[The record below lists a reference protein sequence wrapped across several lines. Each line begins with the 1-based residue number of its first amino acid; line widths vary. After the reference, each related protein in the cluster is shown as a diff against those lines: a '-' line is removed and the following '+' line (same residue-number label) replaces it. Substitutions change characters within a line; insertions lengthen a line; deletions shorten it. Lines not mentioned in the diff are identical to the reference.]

1 MSQNTF
7 SMAGG
12 VARNPLVRLAKPV
25 TATIGADEHI
35 AIVGPNGS
43 GKSLFVDTL
52 IGKYPLREGALQY
65 DFSPSAT
72 QTVYDNVKYIAFRD
86 TYGAAD
92 ANYYYQQRWNAH
104 DQDEAP
110 DVREMLGEIKD
121 EQLKNELFD
130 LFRIEPLLDKK
141 IILLSSGELRKFQLT
156 KTLLT
161 APRVLIMDN
170 PFIGLDAPTREL
182 LFSLLDRLTKMSS
195 VQIILVLSMLDDIPS
210 FITHVIPVDKME
222 VFPKMEREV
231 YLDAFRSRD
240 TVVHFDD
247 LQQRIIDLP
256 YNGNNYDADEVVKLN
271 KVSIRYGDRT
281 ILKELDW
288 TVHRGEKWAL
298 SGENGAGK
306 STTIN
311 ILCTVLEKTSGNVK
325 IGGYDLDK
333 EKNKIKEL
341 IGIVFQGSV
350 LDKQL
355 NVKENLES
363 RASYYGLN
371 KKEIAKRIESLTQ
384 TFDLSE
390 ILKRKYGTL
399 SGGQRRRVDIARALI
414 NRPKLLFLDEPT
426 TGLDPKTRLQV
437 WEIIHNLR
445 KETGL
450 TVFLTTHYMEETVD
464 CDNVVIIDSGKI
476 VANDSP
482 HNLKKD
488 YSSNSLVW
496 YTEEN
501 SENDNLLKADNLEF
515 ERVGDAYK
523 IKIKN
528 SRQALEI
535 TNKHTEIVDFE
546 IIKGNMDDVFLTVTG
561 KRLGD

>member
-240 TVVHFDD
+240 TVVPFDD

-288 TVHRGEKWAL
+288 TVHR
-298 SGENGAGK
+298 
-306 STTIN
+306 
-311 ILCTVLEKTSGNVK
+311 
-325 IGGYDLDK
+325 
-333 EKNKIKEL
+333 
-341 IGIVFQGSV
+341 
-350 LDKQL
+350 
-355 NVKENLES
+355 
-363 RASYYGLN
+363 
-371 KKEIAKRIESLTQ
+371 
-384 TFDLSE
+384 E
-390 ILKRKYGTL
+390 ILL
-399 SGGQRRRVDIARALI
+399 PFSD
-414 NRPKLLFLDEPT
+414 
-426 TGLDPKTRLQV
+426 
-437 WEIIHNLR
+437 
-445 KETGL
+445 ETGQ
-450 TVFLTTHYMEETVD
+450 
-464 CDNVVIIDSGKI
+464 
-476 VANDSP
+476 ANQP
-482 HNLKKD
+482 C
-488 YSSNSLVW
+488 
-496 YTEEN
+496 
-501 SENDNLLKADNLEF
+501 
-515 ERVGDAYK
+515 
-523 IKIKN
+523 
-528 SRQALEI
+528 
-535 TNKHTEIVDFE
+535 
-546 IIKGNMDDVFLTVTG
+546 
-561 KRLGD
+561 